1 LYSPKTRGPRESF
14 VEGKSIGY
22 FRFAVKKDVSLSNGS
37 VPTGHRGQ
45 VTGAW
50 NDDQFFGL
58 TGQLVSLFAELIGMG
73 SLTRDEEHGTRKN
86 RLNVRDRVK
95 FMNLTL
101 LLSVGCVMRFG
112 ELPLGV
118 NSPLGVR

>member
-58 TGQLVSLFAELIGMG
+58 TGQLVSLFAKLPGMG
-73 SLTRDEEHGTRKN
+73 NLTRDEELGT
-86 RLNVRDRVK
+86 
-95 FMNLTL
+95 NLTL

>member
-1 LYSPKTRGPRESF
+1 ME
-14 VEGKSIGY
+14 
-22 FRFAVKKDVSLSNGS
+22 S
-37 VPTGHRGQ
+37 VPTGRKGQ

-58 TGQLVSLFAELIGMG
+58 TGQLVSLFAELPEMG
-73 SLTRDEEHGTRKN
+73 SLTRDQEHGTRKN
-86 RLNVRDRVK
+86 RLNVRERVK

-101 LLSVGCVMRFG
+101 LLSVGCVVRFG

>member
-1 LYSPKTRGPRESF
+1 
-14 VEGKSIGY
+14 
-22 FRFAVKKDVSLSNGS
+22 
-37 VPTGHRGQ
+37 

-58 TGQLVSLFAELIGMG
+58 TGQLVSLFAKLPGMG
-73 SLTRDEEHGTRKN
+73 NLTRDEELGT
-86 RLNVRDRVK
+86 
-95 FMNLTL
+95 NLTL